1 MAEQIVIRP
10 LESPDDLSQAEAL
23 QAVVWPGSDLDV
35 VPAHLMAAIVHN
47 GGVVL
52 GAFDGAHL
60 VGFVLGFLGTDS
72 GTPGRMAMARLKHC
86 SHQLGVL
93 PEYRD
98 RGVGLLLKKAQ
109 RQAVIAQGV
118 RLATWTYDPLQS
130 RNAHLNIRRLGAVC
144 RTYLREVYGEM
155 RDALNV
161 GIPSDR
167 FQVDWWVTSRRVA
180 ERLEGK
186 RPPLD
191 LAHFYSA
198 GAVLLNPAALGDD
211 GLPRP
216 PDHLDRPQGTLA
228 LVEIPPDFQAIR
240 DRDLGLARA
249 WRMHTRDI
257 FENAFQRGYIVTDFV
272 HFKGERFPRSFYLLS
287 HGEGTLG

>member
-1 MAEQIVIRP
+1 MVEPIVIRS
-10 LESPDDLSQAEAL
+10 LETPEELRQAEAL
-23 QAVVWPGSDLDV
+23 QATVWPGSDLDV
-35 VPAHLMAAIVHN
+35 VPAHMMASIVHN
-47 GGVVL
+47 GGVAL
-52 GAFDGAHL
+52 GAFDGDRL

-72 GTPGRMAMARLKHC
+72 ASPNRVAMARLKHC
-86 SHQLGVL
+86 SHQMGVL

-118 RLATWTYDPLQS
+118 RLITWTYDPLLS

-155 RDALNV
+155 RDALNTGV
-161 GIPSDR
+161 PSDR
-167 FQVDWWVTSRRVA
+167 FQVDWWVTSRRVT

-191 LAHFYSA
+191 LAHFHSA
-198 GAVLLNPAALGDD
+198 GAHVLNPADLGED

-216 PDHLDRPQGTLA
+216 AIRPDLPRGTLV
-228 LVEIPPDFQAIR
+228 LVEIPADFQAIR
-240 DRDLGLARA
+240 ERDLGLARA
-249 WRMHTRDI
+249 WRLHTREV
-257 FENAFQRGYIVTDFV
+257 FEDAFARGYLVMDFV
-272 HFKGERFPRSFYLLS
+272 HLKGEKFPRSFYLLS